1 MDCIGIIKIFNIQ
14 DKMMFREIKQTQFE
28 YYYAEEG
35 IYIFRKIGSN
45 ILHIVKGS
53 NPFKAL
59 DSLISELIGNGRLGC
74 QT

>member
-1 MDCIGIIKIFNIQ
+1 
-14 DKMMFREIKQTQFE
+14 MMFREIKQTQFE

-59 DSLISELIGNGRLGC
+59 DSLISELTGNGG
-74 QT
+74 